1 MLARLRWVRLRGGA
15 EAAAVALT
23 QVRALAA
30 AIRVWVCRP
39 RLKPRGQGA
48 AGAEGGLGGCGW
60 GSPGTAP
67 IWLGTELG
75 VGVCEEAPGILGGS

>member
-1 MLARLRWVRLRGGA
+1 M
-15 EAAAVALT
+15 ALT

-48 AGAEGGLGGCGW
+48 AGAEGRPGRLRVGESWNGSDLARDGG
-60 GSPGTAP
+60 
-67 IWLGTELG
+67 
-75 VGVCEEAPGILGGS
+75 GGRGR

>member
-48 AGAEGGLGGCGW
+48 AGAEGRPGRLRVGESW
-60 GSPGTAP
+60 NGSDLARD
-67 IWLGTELG
+67 G
-75 VGVCEEAPGILGGS
+75 VGGRGL